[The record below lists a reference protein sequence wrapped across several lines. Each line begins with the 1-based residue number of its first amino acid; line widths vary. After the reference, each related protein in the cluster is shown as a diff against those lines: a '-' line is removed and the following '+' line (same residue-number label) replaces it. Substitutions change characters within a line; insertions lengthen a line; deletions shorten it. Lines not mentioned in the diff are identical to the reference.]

1 VVLVAMVAME
11 RESGG
16 GDGASERPCYRCGT
30 GVGPVWDRWHVHG
43 QCKGWMWW
51 QNMGVVAVVN
61 DVCGGQ

>member
-1 VVLVAMVAME
+1 MAATVPV
-11 RESGG
+11 
-16 GDGASERPCYRCGT
+16 GDHIT